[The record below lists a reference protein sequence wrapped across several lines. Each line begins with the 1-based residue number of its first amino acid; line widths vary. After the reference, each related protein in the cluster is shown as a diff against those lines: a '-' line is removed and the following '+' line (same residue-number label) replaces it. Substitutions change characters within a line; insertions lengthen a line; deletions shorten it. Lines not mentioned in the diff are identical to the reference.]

1 MHMCVYMHNPG
12 TLANSKLIILFS
24 KMLKISKIISSKSKN
39 VVKNNSEYLGIFQVP
54 RFFW

>member
-1 MHMCVYMHNPG
+1 MHNPG